1 MRGVD
6 VCMRSNN
13 VQENEGNGFNTDI
26 RGRNTDCCF
35 FVGNGTMYSCLVLK
49 QFYNFP
55 GRKGLCDNCPF
66 FRTEEEYM
74 KGLRTAPYEIEP
86 LTCMKYRN

>member
-1 MRGVD
+1 MK
-6 VCMRSNN
+6 NELH
-13 VQENEGNGFNTDI
+13 ENAVSGLNTDV

-55 GRKGLCDNCPF
+55 SSRGLCRNCPF
-66 FRTEEEYM
+66 FRTEEEYL
-74 KGLRTAPYEIEP
+74 KGLSTAPYEIKP
-86 LTCMKYRN
+86 LTYMKYRS

>member
-1 MRGVD
+1 MKKEIHD
-6 VCMRSNN
+6 
-13 VQENEGNGFNTDI
+13 FNLDI

-55 GRKGLCDNCPF
+55 SRKGLCQGCPF

-74 KGLRTAPYEIEP
+74 TGLGTAPYKIEP
-86 LTCMKYRN
+86 LTYMKYKA

>member
-1 MRGVD
+1 MKNKTRK
-6 VCMRSNN
+6 NN
-13 VQENEGNGFNTDI
+13 YNPDA

-35 FVGNGTMYSCLVLK
+35 LVGNGTMYSCLVLK

-55 GRKGLCDNCPF
+55 SRRGLCMGCPF

-74 KGLRTAPYEIEP
+74 TGLRSAPYEIEP
-86 LTCMKYRN
+86 LICAKYK